1 MSRKRKH
8 KRDDSFIFEPKHA
21 PLLSR
26 TQFYLRLARTAA
38 IAAGVVLASLFL
50 GAIGFHS
57 TENLSWLDSTLNASM
72 LLSGMGPL
80 DHPQSTPGKLFATF
94 YALFSGVV
102 FLTVA
107 ALLFAPIFHRLI
119 HRFHL
124 ELDEADSRAE
134 R

>member
-1 MSRKRKH
+1 MSRKRSRKH
-8 KRDDSFIFEPKHA
+8 AEPFDFEPKRE
-21 PLLSR
+21 PLLPR
-26 TQFYLRLARTAA
+26 AQFYLRVARTAA

-50 GAIGFHS
+50 GAFGFHS
-57 TENLSWLDSTLNASM
+57 TEHLSWLDSTLNASM

-80 DHPQSTPGKLFATF
+80 DHPESTAGKLFATV

-107 ALLFAPIFHRLI
+107 ALLFAPLFHRII

-124 ELDEADSRAE
+124 ELDDADSRSKQ
-134 R
+134 